1 MTALTDVAPVT
12 SDESALLDW
21 LTTMRDEHPV
31 WQDRWGVWHV
41 FRHADVTAVL
51 RDPARFSNDTSRV
64 ITGVGPAPGMITGID
79 PPEHRAL
86 RQVVSA
92 AFTPRTIA
100 KLEPRIR
107 EVTRDLLDRAGER
120 FDLVDA
126 LARPLPITIIA
137 ELLGLPARDHDR
149 FRLWTEAL
157 FDMQGGDPA
166 ELDVGALMATTFGP
180 LGEYLGEKCRTRRAD
195 PGDDLI
201 SALVT
206 TEVEGRVL
214 DDEEATNFSIA
225 LMLAGH
231 LTTTVQLANVVRT
244 LDEHPEHWAAMRADP
259 GLIPG
264 VVEEVL
270 RFRTP
275 FSWIQRVTTTAVELG
290 GVTIPAG
297 VMVTPWLLS
306 ANRDPRA
313 HVDPDRFDPRRGI
326 GGAGQLALGHGIHF
340 CLGAPLAR
348 LETRVVLE
356 ELLRR
361 WDRLV
366 VDPDPDDPTGSSLLP
381 YRYLVVGTRRL
392 PVHTGTARLDP
403 G

>member
-1 MTALTDVAPVT
+1 MTTTFDTAPPT
-12 SDESALLDW
+12 SDERVLLDW
-21 LTTMRDEHPV
+21 LATMRDEHPV
-31 WQDRWGVWHV
+31 WRDRWGVWHV

-64 ITGVGPAPGMITGID
+64 IKGVGPAPGMITGID

-86 RQVVSA
+86 RQVVGA
-92 AFTPRTIA
+92 AFSARTIA
-100 KLEPRIR
+100 ALEPRIR
-107 EVTRDLLDRAGER
+107 EVTRELLDRAGER

-126 LARPLPITIIA
+126 LARPLPVTIIA
-137 ELLGLPARDHDR
+137 ELLGLPASDHAR

-157 FDMQGGDPA
+157 FDMQGGDPT
-166 ELDVGALMATTFGP
+166 EIDVGDLLVRTFGP
-180 LGEYLGEKCRTRRAD
+180 LGEYLGARCRERRAH
-195 PGDDLI
+195 PGRDLI

-231 LTTTVQLANVVRT
+231 LTTTVHLANVVRT
-244 LDEHPEHWAAMRADP
+244 LDEHPAHWAALHAEPD
-259 GLIPG
+259 LIPG

-270 RFRTP
+270 RYRTP
-275 FSWIQRVTTTAVELG
+275 FGWVQRVSTTAVELG
-290 GVTIPAG
+290 GVCIPAG
-297 VMVTPWLLS
+297 VMVAPWLLS

-313 HVDPDRFDPRRGI
+313 HVGPERFDPRRGT
-326 GGAGQLALGHGIHF
+326 GGAAQLALGHGIHF

-356 ELLRR
+356 EILRR
-361 WDRLV
+361 WDRLGV
-366 VDPDPDDPTGSSLLP
+366 ERGGGDLQP
-381 YRYLVVGTRRL
+381 YEYLVVGTRRL
-392 PVHTGTARLDP
+392 PVAAVTT
-403 G
+403 